1 MLADG
6 LEGCFRP
13 VRNGHSRSVVTSVV
27 GVGYHLPVEVMVTK
41 CYSSGAT
48 NSSEPELPAAPC
60 QIAKRPRDPTPSAS
74 NLAPSLEGARR

>member
-27 GVGYHLPVEVMVTK
+27 GAFGIHLPVEGMVTK
-41 CYSSGAT
+41 CCGAT